1 MEGAMKLAFAAVAA
15 SIGLGLP
22 DPSFACSLSPDAIAK
37 RPRLEE
43 VVTSR
48 PIVFIGTVVDVLPG
62 EKLFIGDPPRD
73 VSPPL
78 ERDPFA
84 KAKFKIEIPIRGVTG
99 DFIEIRSG
107 QVAMCGQHH
116 QIGERWFFAGDAN
129 GSNFLDRSALLVD
142 HLGNSFVAVNADLV
156 RLFPKILELPPPP
169 RP

>member
-15 SIGLGLP
+15 SIGLGLR

-37 RPRLEE
+37 RPRLDE

-99 DFIEIRSG
+99 DFIEIRNEREGVGSVIKSASAG
-107 QVAMCGQHH
+107 SLPGTRTGAIFSTGQHCWS
-116 QIGERWFFAGDAN
+116 ITSGIPSSPAT
-129 GSNFLDRSALLVD
+129 
-142 HLGNSFVAVNADLV
+142 
-156 RLFPKILELPPPP
+156 PT
-169 RP
+169 